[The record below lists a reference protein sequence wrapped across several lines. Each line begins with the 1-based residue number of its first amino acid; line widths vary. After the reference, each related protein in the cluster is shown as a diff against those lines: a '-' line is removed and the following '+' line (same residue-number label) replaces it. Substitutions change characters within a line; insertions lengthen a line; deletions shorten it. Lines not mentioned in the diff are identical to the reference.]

1 MFTVTHGC
9 IVPSFKASKMI
20 RDLKYILVIK
30 NKIFLLDLFDSKY
43 LIHWIREIS
52 NPSSNIYNQIEP
64 STVYRLPSTVY
75 RLPPTVYHLPSTTYR
90 PLSSVTGHPFTVT
103 RHSSLDTCH
112 PSPVNYLPPPSYRIQ
127 IEVRI
132 RILCARNKI
141 TLKFKNILH

>member
-1 MFTVTHGC
+1 VFTVTHGC

-20 RDLKYILVIK
+20 RDLEYILVIK
-30 NKIFLLDLFDSKY
+30 YKIFLLNLFDSKY

-64 STVYRLPSTVY
+64 STVYRLPST
-75 RLPPTVYHLPSTTYR
+75 TYR
-90 PLSSVTGHPFTVT
+90 PLSSVTGHRSLVYCHSSLVT
-103 RHSSLDTCH
+103 RHPSPVTRH

-132 RILCARNKI
+132 RILCGRNKI

>member
-75 RLPPTVYHLPSTTYR
+75 RLPPTVYYLPSSVFRHRSPVYCH
-90 PLSSVTGHPFTVT
+90 SSLVT
-103 RHSSLDTCH
+103 RHL
-112 PSPVNYLPPPSYRIQ
+112 SPVTRQLFTATILPH
-127 IEVRI
+127 
-132 RILCARNKI
+132 
-141 TLKFKNILH
+141 TD